1 MNEHLTTTSSR
12 FISVILLF
20 CWALTLGAQANPL
33 IIEKIIAKVGT
44 ENIFYSEVQE
54 LYQYAVAQT
63 GSADPAIQC
72 DILEQLIARKLLID
86 QAKLDSIIV
95 SEIEVEA
102 EVQRRLDYILQQM
115 GGDEE
120 RFYQY
125 YNQSIADKREEMRE
139 PTREMMLEQRIQG
152 TLISDVEITPKEVVA
167 FFDKIPVDSLPFL
180 SAEVEIAEISIPT
193 RISEEN
199 MMKAREKIEEVRRR
213 IVEDGESFQELAS
226 IFSDDPGSAAR
237 GGDLGWAKRGS
248 YVPEFEAT
256 AFNLEQGEISEVIQ
270 TQFGYHFLELLERR
284 GNNIH
289 IRHILVKPEVTP
301 EDVASTI
308 SYLDSIKAKIFQD
321 TIPFEV
327 AVKLYS
333 DEETQSYS
341 NAGRLINTQTGDTF
355 WETSQLPHQIFFA
368 TEGIAVDSISE
379 VIEMKDQRG
388 ERIFKL
394 VQLQSRTKPHRA
406 SLETDF
412 AKIKQ
417 YAKESKK
424 NEYFNTWM
432 DEKIASTYISI
443 IPEFRGCPNLGS
455 FLAGGN

>member
-20 CWALTLGAQANPL
+20 CWALTLGAQTNPL

-199 MMKAREKIEEVRRR
+199 M
-213 IVEDGESFQELAS
+213 
-226 IFSDDPGSAAR
+226 
-237 GGDLGWAKRGS
+237 
-248 YVPEFEAT
+248 
-256 AFNLEQGEISEVIQ
+256 
-270 TQFGYHFLELLERR
+270 
-284 GNNIH
+284 
-289 IRHILVKPEVTP
+289 
-301 EDVASTI
+301 
-308 SYLDSIKAKIFQD
+308 
-321 TIPFEV
+321 
-327 AVKLYS
+327 
-333 DEETQSYS
+333 
-341 NAGRLINTQTGDTF
+341 
-355 WETSQLPHQIFFA
+355 
-368 TEGIAVDSISE
+368 
-379 VIEMKDQRG
+379 
-388 ERIFKL
+388 
-394 VQLQSRTKPHRA
+394 
-406 SLETDF
+406 
-412 AKIKQ
+412 
-417 YAKESKK
+417 
-424 NEYFNTWM
+424 
-432 DEKIASTYISI
+432 
-443 IPEFRGCPNLGS
+443 
-455 FLAGGN
+455 